1 MTSFANNRYLE
12 EGGNS
17 VGNDNS
23 SKGHGPMSATKFA
36 MAAKRAVKVK
46 VKSPLRASSIERS
59 TQNNSLRK
67 SHSSFGRSHT
77 SFTKMYAQDSVNVPA
92 YYSRP
97 GPGNYFD
104 D

>member
-1 MTSFANNRYLE
+1 
-12 EGGNS
+12 
-17 VGNDNS
+17 
-23 SKGHGPMSATKFA
+23 MSATKFA

-46 VKSPLRASSIERS
+46 VKSPLRASSIEKS
-59 TQNNSLRK
+59 QNHSLRK

-104 D
+104 DQAATGDKTLISKYTNAPTGYI